1 MQIVTTENIV
11 QTNETKSPHAHFPQV
26 TITLDASPDFPI
38 WKLHSFH
45 MVPPFRHHPPHPLF
59 LHSTISNPTD
69 Y

>member
-38 WKLHSFH
+38 
-45 MVPPFRHHPPHPLF
+45 
-59 LHSTISNPTD
+59 
-69 Y
+69 